1 MATSPQGDD
10 QTLRR
15 AVVRNLARR
24 IAQQRQGAGTN
35 MPLTPRTPRRLA
47 ARPMPLRQGTPV
59 R

>member
-10 QTLRR
+10 QMVRR

-24 IAQQRQGAGTN
+24 IAQQRMGAGTN
-35 MPLTPRTPRRLA
+35 MPVTPPSPRRLR
-47 ARPMPLRQGTPV
+47 ARPVPLRQGTPV